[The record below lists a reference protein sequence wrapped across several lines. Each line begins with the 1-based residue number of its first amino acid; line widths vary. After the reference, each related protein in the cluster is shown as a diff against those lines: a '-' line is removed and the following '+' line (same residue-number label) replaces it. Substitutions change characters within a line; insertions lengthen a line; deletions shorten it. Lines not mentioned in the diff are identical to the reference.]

1 MCEVLLS
8 VRLDNGIFILN
19 CPEFSHSQNS
29 LWPVLIGVTEEAART
44 HPLCLE
50 WLLRGQLLVIPIV
63 LIDYNGG
70 KVNFLPKGMLP
81 SEKARNSLRVISS
94 EEIYF
99 QIFSRPELPY
109 LVLSWHLFFLLSLIV
124 WYYLC
129 RSGGD
134 Q

>member
-1 MCEVLLS
+1 MNSFFMNICVRGPALCTPWQQDFYIELS
-8 VRLDNGIFILN
+8 RV
-19 CPEFSHSQNS
+19 FSLSRQS
-29 LWPVLIGVTEEAART
+29 LASVDRSHWGGSKD
-44 HPLCLE
+44 PLCLE

-81 SEKARNSLRVISS
+81 SEKARNSFRVISS

-99 QIFSRPELPY
+99 QIVSLPELPY

-124 WYYLC
+124 W
-129 RSGGD
+129 
-134 Q
+134 